1 MVQNNNQSN
10 QNASKGNKY
19 INIGLAIAFLCIAAF
34 LFFGWDIFADS
45 IPLEF
50 ILKLLALPFALF
62 GFVGIGSEIS
72 GGSNDYRS
80 ALTMGVGLGLGVSG
94 TMMGFLPI
102 SMMGFAPS
110 FPSIWS
116 TLALFVVSFGLVF
129 IIFSIMQ
136 LLKVPK
142 NSLSVVKRSLII
154 IGQLSASILF
164 LIELIYFLIG

>member
-1 MVQNNNQSN
+1 MTQNDNQSN
-10 QNASKGNKY
+10 QNKSNKY
-19 INIGLAIAFLCIAAF
+19 INMGLAIAFLCIAAL
-34 LFFGWDIFADS
+34 LFFGWNMFADS
-45 IPLEF
+45 ILLES

-80 ALTMGVGLGLGVSG
+80 ALLMGIGLGFSLSG
-94 TMMGFLPI
+94 MMVGFLPI

-116 TLALFVVSFGLVF
+116 TLALFVVSFGFVF
-129 IIFSIMQ
+129 IIFSIIQ

-142 NSLSVVKRSLII
+142 NSLSVVQRSIII

-164 LIELIYFLIG
+164 LMKFIYFLIG